1 MIPGISTKRFLIM
14 TKEDARLLF
23 MDYMYGELDPNQE
36 QKLLSYISQ
45 HDDLQQELEEL
56 TEAKSLLQHLPVES
70 PKEQL
75 VIMEPETNTTTHW
88 WKGLLSS
95 LIPTSTFARTSF
107 GLVASVFLFVI
118 LAASTDLN
126 VSLNDNGFNL
136 AFGEPQT
143 VQQGFS
149 PEQVQLIVDQVQ
161 RQNAQMVNQIVTDA
175 QVQQNLLLDE
185 TLEGFANYLED
196 QRNYDLQQITRGITS
211 LEQNTFNRFRQTD
224 QVLGE
229 LIQTVSYEN

>member
-1 MIPGISTKRFLIM
+1 MN
-14 TKEDARLLF
+14 KEEARLLF
-23 MDYMYGELDPNQE
+23 MDYMYGELDQDQE
-36 QKLLSYISQ
+36 QELLSYIRQ
-45 HDDLQQELEEL
+45 HDDLRQELEEL

-75 VIMEPETNTTTHW
+75 VIMEPEIKATTHW
-88 WKGLLSS
+88 WKGLFSS
-95 LIPTSTFARTSF
+95 LIPASTFARTSF

-126 VSLNDNGFNL
+126 MSLNDNGFNL
-136 AFGEPQT
+136 TFGEQPP
-143 VQQGFS
+143 VQQGFT

-161 RQNAQMVNQIVTDA
+161 RQNAQMVNRIVTDA

-185 TLEGFANYLED
+185 TLSSFASYLED
-196 QRNYDLQQITRGITS
+196 QRNYDLQQIAQGITS
-211 LEQNTFNRFRQTD
+211 LEQTTFNRFLQTD

-229 LIQTVSYEN
+229 IIQTVSYEN